1 MRRVRDFEV
10 YVAGVCVVLG
20 VLLVAQ
26 FRTQQYIG
34 RAQIPSRRL
43 EDLSDML
50 RRSDAERSLLEKEVN
65 ALRKQLAAV
74 GEGERANEALKLE
87 LGKARM
93 AAGLVEVEG
102 PGVVV
107 TVDDSKRQAAPGE
120 SPELFLVHDE
130 DILKIVNE
138 LFAAGAE
145 AISINGQRVITT
157 TEIRC
162 AGPVIS
168 VNNVRIG
175 PPYEIVAIGEPATL
189 DAALHMRDGILD
201 TLRAWGIEAKVTR
214 MTSVR
219 VPGYKGSLYFQY
231 AKPVAEG
238 AGK

>member
-1 MRRVRDFEV
+1 LRRVREFEV

-26 FRTQQYIG
+26 FRTQEYIG
-34 RAQIPSRRL
+34 RAQLPSRRL

-50 RRSDAERSLLEKEVN
+50 RRSDAERGLLEKEVN
-65 ALRKQLAAV
+65 ALRKQLATV
-74 GEGERANEALKLE
+74 GEGERATEALRAE
-87 LGKARM
+87 LAKARM

-102 PGVVV
+102 PGLVVEL
-107 TVDDSKRQAAPGE
+107 DDSKRQAAPGE

-157 TEIRC
+157 TEVRC

-168 VNNVRIG
+168 VNNVRVG
-175 PPYEIVAIGEPATL
+175 PPYQVVAIGEPNTL

-201 TLRAWGIEAKVTR
+201 TLRAWGIEAKVQK

-219 VPGYKGSLYFQY
+219 VPTYKGSLYFQY
-231 AKPVAEG
+231 AKSVAEG